1 MFYEYINTRAIRTD
15 HWKLIQRHDTGPNEL
30 YNLTE
35 DPGEWINLYDSIA
48 YTDIQSALSAQ
59 LTDFFDRYA
68 DPGYDLWN
76 GGSSKT
82 LLDLVAVERPDQSK

>member
-15 HWKLIQRHDTGPNEL
+15 KWKLILRHDDTGPNEL
-30 YNLTE
+30 YDLKK
-35 DPGEWINLYDSIA
+35 DPGEWINLYNNKTYA
-48 YTDIQSALSAQ
+48 DIQSKLSKQ

-68 DPGYDLWN
+68 DPRYDLWN

-82 LLDLVAVERPDQSK
+82 LLDLVAVKEPE